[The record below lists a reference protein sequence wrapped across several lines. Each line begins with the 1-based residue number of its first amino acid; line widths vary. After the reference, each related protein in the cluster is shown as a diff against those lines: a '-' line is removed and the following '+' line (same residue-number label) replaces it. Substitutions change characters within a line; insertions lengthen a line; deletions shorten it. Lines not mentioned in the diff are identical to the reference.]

1 MQSTASF
8 ALVADLIGPHKN
20 LAPKMAACVKELTDR
35 WPTTWLADPSLSQND
50 QRVSAALHTPRHA
63 FDFLVALNLALW
75 PAQCRLAIA
84 SGALGNKDGQ
94 AFQRAVAC
102 LDRAQ
107 KEGLLFAIHLPA
119 LPETLQNLLE
129 SSVRLHANIMQDWKP
144 SRQAASSTIRKVRT
158 QQDAA
163 ASLGIRQQSISEALR
178 AAHAK
183 HLESLE
189 DAVRVCL
196 TEANA

>member
-8 ALVADLIGPHKN
+8 ALVGDLIGPHKD
-20 LAPKMAACVKELTDR
+20 LVPKMAACVKELTER
-35 WPTTWLADPSLSQND
+35 WPTTWLLDPSLSHKD
-50 QRVSAALHTPRHA
+50 QRISAALHTPRHA

-84 SGALGNKDGQ
+84 SGALGKHEGQ
-94 AFQRAVAC
+94 AFQRALTC
-102 LDRAQ
+102 LNRAQ
-107 KEGLLFAIHLPA
+107 KEGLLFAIHLPS
-119 LPETLQNLLE
+119 LPKTSQTLLE
-129 SSVRLHANIMQDWKP
+129 SSVRLHADIMQDWKP

-189 DAVRVCL
+189 DAVRLYLSEVS
-196 TEANA
+196 A